1 MNVKQLIIIEEEIMT
16 CKRDKDGYYIC
27 SCLDCETE
35 MKLKTDNLELGDVVE
50 CDECGAEME
59 VLKKDPDLELELIEE
74 EK

>member
-1 MNVKQLIIIEEEIMT
+1 MKY
-16 CKRDKDGYYIC
+16 K
-27 SCLDCETE
+27 CLDCETE
-35 MKLKTDNLELGDVVE
+35 MNINEQNLKLGDVIE